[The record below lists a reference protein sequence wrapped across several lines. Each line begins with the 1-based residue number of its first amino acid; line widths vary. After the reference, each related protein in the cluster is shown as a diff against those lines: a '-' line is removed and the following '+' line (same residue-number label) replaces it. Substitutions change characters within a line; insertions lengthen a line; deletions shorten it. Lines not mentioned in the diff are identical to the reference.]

1 MPRGVWQWQCVLGGV
16 CRLPGYWWTCAAAPA
31 EACDVATAQK
41 HRCGDSPDTYA
52 AELRR
57 TADAKATGRAARNS
71 QEREC
76 ASAGNRARVTS
87 MATMYS
93 TTRPLMLVVTKLRKS
108 VCTNQAHLM
117 VG

>member
-1 MPRGVWQWQCVLGGV
+1 MPHGVWKWQCVLGGV
-16 CRLPGYWWTCAAAPA
+16 CRLPGYWWTCAAVPA
-31 EACDVATAQK
+31 EACDVATAQE

-76 ASAGNRARVTS
+76 ASAGNQARVTS
-87 MATMYS
+87 VATMS
-93 TTRPLMLVVTKLRKS
+93 SPTRQLMLLELR
-108 VCTNQAHLM
+108 QAQR
-117 VG
+117 